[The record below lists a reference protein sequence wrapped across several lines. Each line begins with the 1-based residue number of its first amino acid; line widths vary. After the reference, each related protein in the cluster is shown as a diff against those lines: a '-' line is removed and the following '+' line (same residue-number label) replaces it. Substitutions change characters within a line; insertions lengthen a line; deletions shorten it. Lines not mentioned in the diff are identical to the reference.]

1 MSNVGAVEIS
11 QPLLLLVPGH
21 VKQSFNL
28 GIILSSL
35 FSGNSSHSDCL
46 SSNTCLFTRDFK
58 SEKGMSSPEMSPSRS
73 SLAAES
79 AAEFPLTPTWPGT
92 QKKTISFPAL
102 AVLQFPP
109 TTAQPVAV
117 KNSLLFTVL
126 SLPVSGKE
134 HGENISAFHTATVLP
149 GPVSVK
155 EHGEN
160 TSALHTATVLSGPVS
175 GKEHG
180 GKGSS
185 LDTVPV
191 LQSVIIF
198 CLLHIH
204 RIFRLRSSALL

>member
-1 MSNVGAVEIS
+1 MCSRYITVS
-11 QPLLLLVPGH
+11 SLLFVRQQI
-21 VKQSFNL
+21 VQSFKC
-28 GIILSSL
+28 GKILCNL
-35 FSGNSSHSDCL
+35 FSGNSSHSDCR
-46 SSNTCLFTRDFK
+46 SSNRYLFTRDFK

-134 HGENISAFHTATVLP
+134 HGENA
-149 GPVSVK
+149 
-155 EHGEN
+155 
-160 TSALHTATVLSGPVS
+160 
-175 GKEHG
+175 
-180 GKGSS
+180 SS

-191 LQSVIIF
+191 LS
-198 CLLHIH
+198 
-204 RIFRLRSSALL
+204 RLVSGKEHGENTSSLDTVTVLFPYSR